1 MENRSVIKVRDL
13 SFSYDKR
20 SVLKDVSFDINQ
32 GDFLALVGA
41 NGSGKSTLMKL
52 MLGLLTPQQGSV
64 EIFGSNI
71 LNLKN
76 FASIGYV
83 PQGGLGT
90 VSNFPAT
97 ALEVV
102 LLRIK
107 GGNFFNF
114 SNKKRKKQ
122 AMDALRHVGL
132 ESKANDLISNLSGG
146 QLQRVLIARELM
158 MNPEIM
164 FLDEPASG
172 LDSQSIATLFEL
184 LQHINEKH
192 NITIVMVTHQLDQEN
207 LPINRV
213 LTVSDYD
220 VKEI

>member
-1 MENRSVIKVRDL
+1 
-13 SFSYDKR
+13 
-20 SVLKDVSFDINQ
+20 
-32 GDFLALVGA
+32 
-41 NGSGKSTLMKL
+41 
-52 MLGLLTPQQGSV
+52 
-64 EIFGSNI
+64 
-71 LNLKN
+71 
-76 FASIGYV
+76 
-83 PQGGLGT
+83 
-90 VSNFPAT
+90 
-97 ALEVV
+97 
-102 LLRIK
+102 
-107 GGNFFNF
+107 
-114 SNKKRKKQ
+114 
-122 AMDALRHVGL
+122 MDALRHVGL

-164 FLDEPASG
+164 FLDEPTSG

-220 VKEI
+220 VKEV